1 MATFVVMSDMSDPSG
16 VETEFVRDHFSVI
29 AFIAPVI
36 WLAWCRLWIE
46 AVAALAAVACL
57 AGLGTVTGF
66 GNTASVLSVLVSIF
80 VAAEGPQ
87 LRILALERRGFRQVA
102 AVEAD
107 NAENAAI
114 RYFAQSRVPGREQGP
129 NRPTAIR
136 YPAAGQTVVGPVLG
150 LFDYPGGR

>member
-1 MATFVVMSDMSDPSG
+1 MTTFVVMGDMSDPSG

-36 WLAWCRLWIE
+36 WLAWRRLWIE
-46 AVAALAAVACL
+46 AVAACL
-57 AGLGTVTGF
+57 AGLGIVTGF
-66 GNTASVLSVLVSIF
+66 GDTAPVLSVPFSIF

-107 NAENAAI
+107 NAENAEI

-129 NRPTAIR
+129 NRTKAIR
-136 YPAAGQTVVGPVLG
+136 YPAAWQTAVKPALG